1 MKVYFDNA
9 ATTKLREEVIE
20 VMMEAMNS
28 SYGNPSSSHSFGR
41 TSRALIES
49 SRKEIAKHLNV
60 NPQEIVFTSC
70 GTESNNSI
78 LRSAIDFLDVKTI
91 ITSKIEHYA
100 ILNVV
105 DFLKTKKIRV
115 EYVNID
121 DDGNIDLEHLRSL
134 AKIDDSKKIVSLM
147 YVNNEIGNILDLA
160 EVSQI
165 CQENSVLFHTDAVQA
180 IGHFKIDLK
189 QIKIDFLSASAHKF
203 HGPKGVGFSYIRKNV
218 LSEAFI
224 LGGQQ
229 ERGLRAGTEAVHN
242 IVGMSKA
249 LSISYNNLEKEFI
262 HIKELKSYF
271 VSKLKRIFPNTF
283 FNGNSDNSI
292 KNSYLII
299 NVALPIS
306 SSKID
311 LLNFQLDLKGIA
323 CSKGSACQSGAA
335 LGSHVIKNIESKSN
349 WPSLRFS
356 FSSYNTFKEI
366 DYLMETLRSFEKI

>member
-134 AKIDDSKKIVSLM
+134 AKIDDSKKIISLM

-262 HIKELKSYF
+262 YIKELKSYF
-271 VSKLKRIFPNTF
+271 VSKLKSIFPNTF

>member
-9 ATTKLREEVIE
+9 ATTKLRKEVIE

-60 NPQEIVFTSC
+60 NAEEIVFTSC

-147 YVNNEIGNILDLA
+147 YVNNEIGNILDIA

-271 VSKLKRIFPNTF
+271 VSKLKSVFPNTF
-283 FNGNSDNSI
+283 FNGNSDNLI

-366 DYLMETLRSFEKI
+366 DYLMEILRSFEKI